1 MVQSRSSD
9 HHQLFARSSAG
20 RDESRAM
27 RTPDVSWLLAA
38 TGASSTWHR
47 LPFPWWQRA
56 LIALRSPV
64 WPAIL
69 ASLMVVGLLLAF
81 QQVVAQSVEQ
91 AELRRTATATQVNG
105 VWRCRL
111 LRHAGNRDSCL
122 TQLGVAR
129 DPMPLRD
136 PQTFALPPTEK

>member
-1 MVQSRSSD
+1 MVQSRSGD

-38 TGASSTWHR
+38 TGASSVAPSA
-47 LPFPWWQRA
+47 LPWWQRA

-69 ASLMVVGLLLAF
+69 TSLMVVGLLLAF
-81 QQVVAQSVEQ
+81 QQIVANPSSKLSYG
-91 AELRRTATATQVNG
+91 ARP
-105 VWRCRL
+105 
-111 LRHAGNRDSCL
+111 RHAGQWHLALQALAPCRQSR
-122 TQLGVAR
+122 QLLGSWAPQVF
-129 DPMPLRD
+129 MPLRG
-136 PQTFALPPTEK
+136 PQTLP